1 MDATSLDLRGA
12 GDSIEGW
19 VPFEQV
25 GLLLEEP
32 IYDER
37 GYAIVPYE
45 AAGFFDSIKKWV
57 KNAAAKVAKVAKPF
71 LQKVKGGLSAVLDS
85 GIGQAAQ
92 NYLSLIPGIGTA
104 ASAAL
109 GGLSSA
115 LKGNSW
121 STVLMDAAAK
131 AIPGGIGKTAF
142 AAARGALDGVLKGKG
157 IGGALGGAV
166 NGLAGNL
173 PGGIGKQISNLLG
186 QAKETAGFT
195 PLNASDF
202 LGKTARVREARF
214 VAQQLVD
221 RPELRGLTTRQLA
234 KACNVSPAVAQAG
247 QAAILRHISP
257 NAPAFPAG
265 ASLDTAGGFLGHAAA
280 PVASAAVAPV
290 RVGVPR
296 LHFPRMAPKV
306 VSMLPHFVPGLRHVD
321 PRFVALAAVGA
332 NHNTM
337 PRIRVHVANEARG
350 IEGAKWRVSP
360 GDYYAKIATA
370 MGHPNEV
377 AALIKANP
385 DIKSPYTL
393 FPGQLI
399 SLPAAWISGQP
410 SPFPQQS
417 PSPTPVG
424 NTYTVKAGDTLQSI
438 ATKHGHPN
446 DLAALLAANP
456 QIKDANKIYPGDV
469 ISIPAGWV
477 NLGGG
482 APAPLPAPLPVPIP
496 PPRVEPDEND
506 PEPGWY
512 IPGTNPADYKLPDGT
527 WETFPGE
534 AYQSKLPEQVWARV
548 QTELAAWNR
557 AFPGEC
563 TPSDYGQPTDFTAL
577 WDSRT
582 QQALRSY
589 QLWANSRG
597 ETLRD
602 DGVLDDLTQ
611 ASLDKTF
618 AAIIKGQTP
627 SGAPSTPSV
636 PGIPSIPGLPKAPE
650 LPGGPGVP
658 NPLPSPPVPYQEPKK
673 RGAGEMMLAVLP
685 IAAAL
690 LG

>member
-1 MDATSLDLRGA
+1 MSRRPNLRRRTGRTSVSRRRNVPDFRVQGGGMDATSLDLRGA

-32 IYDER
+32 MYDER

-57 KNAAAKVAKVAKPF
+57 KNAAAKVAKVAKAG
-71 LQKVKGGLSAVLDS
+71 LKKVGSGLSAVLDS
-85 GIGQAAQ
+85 GLGQAAQ
-92 NYLSLIPGIGTA
+92 NYLSLIPGFGTA

-115 LKGNSW
+115 LKGNKW

-131 AIPGGIGKTAF
+131 AIPGGVGKTVF
-142 AAARGALDGVLKGKG
+142 AAARGALDSVLKGKG
-157 IGGALGGAV
+157 IAGALGGAV
-166 NGLAGNL
+166 KGLAGNL

-186 QAKETAGFT
+186 QAKETSGFT
-195 PLNASDF
+195 PLNASHF

-234 KACNVSPAVAQAG
+234 QACNVSPAVAQAG
-247 QAAILRHISP
+247 QAALLRHISP

-290 RVGVPR
+290 RAGVPR

-306 VSMLPHFVPGLRHVD
+306 ISMLPHFVPGLRHVD
-321 PRFVALAAVGA
+321 PRFVALAAIGGK
-332 NHNTM
+332 HTDK

-399 SLPAAWISGQP
+399 SLPAAWIPGGQP

-417 PSPTPVG
+417 PSPAPAG
-424 NTYTVKAGDTLQSI
+424 NTYTVKAGDTLQAI

-469 ISIPAGWV
+469 ITIPAGWV

-482 APAPLPAPLPVPIP
+482 TPAPLPAPIP
-496 PPRVEPDEND
+496 LPRVEPDEND

-548 QTELAAWNR
+548 Q
-557 AFPGEC
+557 
-563 TPSDYGQPTDFTAL
+563 
-577 WDSRT
+577 
-582 QQALRSY
+582 
-589 QLWANSRG
+589 
-597 ETLRD
+597 
-602 DGVLDDLTQ
+602 
-611 ASLDKTF
+611 
-618 AAIIKGQTP
+618 
-627 SGAPSTPSV
+627 
-636 PGIPSIPGLPKAPE
+636 
-650 LPGGPGVP
+650 
-658 NPLPSPPVPYQEPKK
+658 
-673 RGAGEMMLAVLP
+673 
-685 IAAAL
+685 
-690 LG
+690 